1 MPFHDS
7 LYRLRTGQKLS
18 QAKLAERI
26 GVTAQS
32 VQKWESGAAVP
43 ELEKIIRISQYF
55 GVSLDALLLDRDV
68 RTQEEMPGNRRLRPQ
83 YANVPE
89 YESYSAALETEYRQ
103 CLDEGLDV
111 AGYAD
116 LFSAAAKMPA
126 GEEKEKIADVLF
138 DIVLNA
144 ARREGYAYEEPSGY
158 AEIVR
163 LRKAYDFPA
172 RRPGEAELK
181 EKLLGAWTGRACG
194 CLLGKPVEGARTD
207 ELVPFLKRTGNYPMH
222 RYILN
227 SDLTDEIVADYTFG
241 FGGRCYAD
249 TVDGMPVDDDTNYTV
264 LAQELIERRGR
275 DFAPQDVAQLW
286 LDSQPKSAYF
296 TA

>member
-172 RRPGEAELK
+172 RRPGMAELK
-181 EKLLGAWTGRACG
+181 
-194 CLLGKPVEGARTD
+194 
-207 ELVPFLKRTGNYPMH
+207 
-222 RYILN
+222 
-227 SDLTDEIVADYTFG
+227 
-241 FGGRCYAD
+241 
-249 TVDGMPVDDDTNYTV
+249 
-264 LAQELIERRGR
+264 
-275 DFAPQDVAQLW
+275 
-286 LDSQPKSAYF
+286 
-296 TA
+296 